1 MARSGA
7 ARAVG
12 SAGQRGMTLADRISS
27 ILARYAHD
35 AAANGLAAET
45 AHEVRDGCSTPS
57 ASPSPGF
64 DEPAAVAA
72 RRYAEGSAGRVTVW
86 GTQAGASVEAAG
98 FANGVAVRCLDFND
112 TYLSREPLHPS
123 DTVAALL
130 ACAEDRG
137 RGARAPRGDRG
148 DLRGRCDA
156 LRRDE
161 PAGSGLGRVNVV
173 GIAAACGAGR
183 LLGLSVPAL
192 EHAVA
197 LTAIPTRRC
206 VRRARRALDGRAP
219 PRRTRRG
226 RP

>member
-45 AHEVRDGCSTPS
+45 AHEVRRRMLDTLGV
-57 ASPSPGF
+57 AVAGF

-112 TYLSREPLHPS
+112 TYLSSSRSIPPTPS
-123 DTVAALL
+123 RR
-130 ACAEDRG
+130 CS
-137 RGARAPRGDRG
+137 RAPRTAGVGPARSS
-148 DLRGRCDA
+148 
-156 LRRDE
+156 RR
-161 PAGSGLGRVNVV
+161 SR
-173 GIAAACGAGR
+173 
-183 LLGLSVPAL
+183 
-192 EHAVA
+192 
-197 LTAIPTRRC
+197 
-206 VRRARRALDGRAP
+206 
-219 PRRTRRG
+219 
-226 RP
+226 